1 VLVVA
6 ARHLADLVAGV
17 HDRRELVNAAI
28 LAPGAEAD
36 GRAEEAGMSLRAHT
50 RREGALFWFADEAF
64 LGRSAPGQDLRWRPP
79 GAGRYTLAAVD
90 SEGASSTREVVVE
103 FTP

>member
-1 VLVVA
+1 ML
-6 ARHLADLVAGV
+6 RL
-17 HDRRELVNAAI
+17 
-28 LAPGAEAD
+28 
-36 GRAEEAGMSLRAHT
+36 GRAEEAGLSLRAHT

-64 LGRSAPGQDLRWRPP
+64 LGRSAPGHDLRWRPP

>member
-1 VLVVA
+1 VSGDDGPQIASPLQGARYVL
-6 ARHLADLVAGV
+6 RL
-17 HDRRELVNAAI
+17 
-28 LAPGAEAD
+28 
-36 GRAEEAGMSLRAHT
+36 GRAEEAGLSLRAHT

-64 LGRSAPGQDLRWRPP
+64 LGRSAPGQDLRWRPA